1 MLANYDKY
9 TKKELTE
16 LYEKEFGKAPFSYL
30 SRSFL
35 TKYLIYKEQAGKY
48 GDLTTSTQK
57 QLNKLIHV
65 YQLNKNIMDKDI
77 KKTKNFYIQTGTKL
91 VREFKGKRYEVIAL
105 DKGYEFNGKIYKSLS
120 AIANEITG
128 TRWNGKIFFG
138 VKK

>member
-16 LYEKEFGKAPFSYL
+16 LYEKEFGKAPFPYL

-57 QLNKLIHV
+57 QLNKLIQV

-91 VREFKGKRYEVIAL
+91 VREFKGERYEVIAL

>member
-16 LYEKEFGKAPFSYL
+16 LYEKEFGKATFSYL

-57 QLNKLIHV
+57 QLNKLIQG

-91 VREFKGKRYEVIAL
+91 VREFKGERYEVIAL

-138 VKK
+138 VKQ

>member
-1 MLANYDKY
+1 M
-9 TKKELTE
+9 
-16 LYEKEFGKAPFSYL
+16 
-30 SRSFL
+30 

-48 GDLTTSTQK
+48 GDLTASTQK
-57 QLNKLIHV
+57 QLNKLIQV

-77 KKTKNFYIQTGTKL
+77 KKTKNFYIQSGTKL
-91 VREFKGKRYEVIAL
+91 VREFKGERYEVIAL

>member
-16 LYEKEFGKAPFSYL
+16 LYEKEFGKAPFLYL

-57 QLNKLIHV
+57 QLNKLIQG

-91 VREFKGKRYEVIAL
+91 VREFKGERYEVIAL